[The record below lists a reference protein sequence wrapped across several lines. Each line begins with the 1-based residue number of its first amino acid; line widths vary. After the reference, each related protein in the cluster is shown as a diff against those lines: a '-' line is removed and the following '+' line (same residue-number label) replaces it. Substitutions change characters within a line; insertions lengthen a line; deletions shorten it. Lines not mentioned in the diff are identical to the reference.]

1 MGDRLIPVADWV
13 LMAVGLIAVAVI
25 LSVIDRDVALWE
37 EEREGKRDA

>member
-37 EEREGKRDA
+37 EEQEGRDDA